1 MTGVSTRFAC
11 FPCGNPQTLFRRI
24 LKYTH
29 LSLSLIMS
37 YKQVT
42 AQKLRRFLHGPEL
55 SPSILQYTKKNYSV
69 SAPHLQVVFVENP
82 KPLLYKQV
90 TAQDLRWF
98 LHGPAPPETLRLSQ
112 IRASSLQ
119 VGPHQRPPRG
129 VNPKPFFLYKQV
141 SAQELRRFLHGPA
154 PPETARNDM
163 TFLRVNL
170 Q

>member
-1 MTGVSTRFAC
+1 
-11 FPCGNPQTLFRRI
+11 
-24 LKYTH
+24 
-29 LSLSLIMS
+29 MS
-37 YKQVT
+37 VQE
-42 AQKLRRFLHGPEL
+42 LRRLLHGPEL
-55 SPSILQYTKKNYSV
+55 SPSILQYTKEKKSV

-90 TAQDLRWF
+90 TAQDLRRF
-98 LHGPAPPETLRLSQ
+98 LHGPAPPETLCLSQ

-129 VNPKPFFLYKQV
+129 VTPKPFFHKQV
-141 SAQELRRFLHGPA
+141 TAQDLRRFLHGPA